1 MRKAAPD
8 GDRDAVAALDAFE
21 VALTVNGERHDLH
34 GLAAHTTLLDVLR
47 DHLGLTGTKKGCG
60 LGHCGACTVLVDGR
74 RQRLPDARRH
84 AAERGDSRGSPRA
97 RISICSKPRSSN
109 TTPFSAATAR
119 PVRSSAA
126 SPASPRGTAAP
137 MKRSVSG

>member
-74 RQRLPDARRH
+74 RVNACLMLAVMQQNAEIRGARL
-84 AAERGDSRGSPRA
+84 GRGSPSAPSRVHRTRRLSVRLLHA
-97 RISICSKPRSSN
+97 RSDPQLHRLH
-109 TTPFSAATAR
+109 R
-119 PVRSSAA
+119 
-126 SPASPRGTAAP
+126 RGAL
-137 MKRSVSG
+137 RLR